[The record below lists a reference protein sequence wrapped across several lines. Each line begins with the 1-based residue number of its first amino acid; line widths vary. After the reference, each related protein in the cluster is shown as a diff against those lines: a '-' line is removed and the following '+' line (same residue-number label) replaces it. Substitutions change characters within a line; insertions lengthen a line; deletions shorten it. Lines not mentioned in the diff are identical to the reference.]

1 MKECEFCGTEMPD
14 NARYCSSCGN
24 EFAHESPG
32 APWLIAPP
40 QWGAITICIA
50 NPEMAESLLEE
61 VRTVWHLLEQSGQLR
76 LFQGQTINL
85 HSEGSTVLYAPIYS
99 FKDLKRA
106 FSHKDALITFTFSPI
121 TSDELQKARASFQV
135 NDLL

>member
-24 EFAHESPG
+24 EFTLESPD

-50 NPEMAESLLEE
+50 NPEMAKGLLEE
-61 VRTVWHLLEQSGQLR
+61 VKTVWHLLEQSGQLR

-85 HSEGSTVLYAPIYS
+85 HPERPEALYAPMYS
-99 FKDLKRA
+99 FKDLEKA
-106 FSHKDALITFTFSPI
+106 FSHKEALITFKFSPI
-121 TSDELQKARASFQV
+121 TADELQKARESFKA
-135 NDLL
+135 NNPH